1 MHFYYDKASER
12 RKSEILSDAE
22 IKAYIIEEGD
32 EENIRTELTNVAKT
46 FEHSEMSFTNNVLT
60 VKGIKSGGYYDREEQ
75 VNLDAYIS
83 GKKVYSSYAI
93 FEIYEKN
100 SKSMG
105 RFPDINSYDQEYK
118 ENFVHIEY
126 Q

>member
-1 MHFYYDKASER
+1 
-12 RKSEILSDAE
+12 
-22 IKAYIIEEGD
+22 
-32 EENIRTELTNVAKT
+32 
-46 FEHSEMSFTNNVLT
+46 MSFTNNVLT

-105 RFPDINSYDQEYK
+105 SFPDINSYDQEYK
-118 ENFVHIEY
+118 KILHI
-126 Q
+126 